1 MYLNIGVY
9 FMETGFSF
17 LIPDL
22 KQGCFF
28 KSCKLFADVY
38 GSYKICF
45 DNKLARLNVIN
56 LIQTEY

>member
-1 MYLNIGVY
+1 
-9 FMETGFSF
+9 METGFSF